1 MDEMTSVYCGTRPGL
16 SSNKYNNDVSCIV
29 QHFAAA
35 RVVAPVL
42 CVQILWIDLELYLVS
57 FVLFVTGVEQELLLY
72 EALTRPYK
80 TCLCVCVCVCVST
93 DKLSL
98 D

>member
-1 MDEMTSVYCGTRPGL
+1 M
-16 SSNKYNNDVSCIV
+16 
-29 QHFAAA
+29 QHFAAV

-57 FVLFVTGVEQELLLY
+57 FVLFVTGVEQELLPY

-80 TCLCVCVCVCVST
+80 TCLCVCVST
-93 DKLSL
+93 DRLSL
-98 D
+98 DCDGSALVTRE